1 MACIKGGDYDFLR
14 EGQERFVIIEVE
26 DHGPG
31 IPHKQK
37 DKVFDVFYRCEA
49 EATRQTKGTGLGLA
63 LVNKFAQAHN
73 GFVQILTAKP
83 HGAIF
88 RVGLTAQS

>member
-1 MACIKGGDYDFLR
+1 MFATIARVTILAGILATCFAGCRKQQPQAKTKADY
-14 EGQERFVIIEVE
+14 
-26 DHGPG
+26 
-31 IPHKQK
+31 
-37 DKVFDVFYRCEA
+37 EA

-63 LVNKFAQAHN
+63 LVNKFAHAHN

-88 RVGLTAQS
+88 RVGLAVQS